1 MWGQLVF
8 YQREYL
14 LTKSEEDFLYF
25 YEDYLYFWKIAYKML
40 SPEYFFFFTVSLFVF
55 VCLEA
60 QCYISSW
67 ISVASQT

>member
-14 LTKSEEDFLYF
+14 LTKSEEDCLYF

-40 SPEYFFFFTVSLFVF
+40 SPEYFFFLLFPFLSLSAWK
-55 VCLEA
+55 L
-60 QCYISSW
+60 
-67 ISVASQT
+67 SVTFHHEFQ